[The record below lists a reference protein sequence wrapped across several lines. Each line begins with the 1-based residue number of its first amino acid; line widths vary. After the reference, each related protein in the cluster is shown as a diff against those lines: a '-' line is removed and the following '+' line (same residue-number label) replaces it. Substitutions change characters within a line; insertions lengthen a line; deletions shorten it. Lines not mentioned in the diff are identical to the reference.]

1 MLAERR
7 SRTRELGVV
16 ADRLLAPVAVIAA
29 DSTLLYVNPAAA
41 HAVGNEPGSLVGRRM
56 LDLVHADDRPRVQR
70 ELAQVAAGR
79 RAGGSTTYRLRA
91 DATRH
96 WRTFESIADNLL
108 DHPGVAGIL
117 ISSRDITEQLE
128 HERQLV
134 NLAYCDPLTGLAN
147 RAKTRDHL
155 DARIATDAPLA
166 VAFIGLDRFKLI
178 NDSLGHTAGD
188 DVLRLVSERIVAALP
203 SSTATGRFDSDVFV
217 VIDSGTVVEHMRSLM
232 WRVVE
237 RVSEPMFIAGHELRV
252 TASAGVAY
260 RDASVTTESL
270 LRDAGLALHRAKS
283 TGGGRVELFEAEMR
297 DTALARLEM
306 EAALRTA
313 IANDALSLALQ
324 PIVRLTD
331 GVPVRAEALV
341 RWHRDGES
349 IPPCEFIS
357 IAEETGLIVA
367 LGDVI
372 IDKGAQLAR
381 RAPGSQVVVNLSAR
395 QLASPGLPER
405 IARTLAAHRLAPSS
419 LSFEIT
425 ETLVIERFD
434 YTTAVLRQ
442 IRELGCAV
450 GLDDF
455 GTGYSSL
462 GYLRKLPISF
472 VKIDGSLIVD
482 IDTDCQA
489 RAIAGAIITMAEA
502 LGLDV
507 IAEGVE
513 TETQAHALRE
523 LGCGFAQGFFF
534 GRPLEHL

>member
-41 HAVGNEPGSLVGRRM
+41 HAVGHEPGSLVGRRM

>member
-1 MLAERR
+1 M
-7 SRTRELGVV
+7 
-16 ADRLLAPVAVIAA
+16 IAA

-108 DHPGVAGIL
+108 DHPGVSRIL

>member
-1 MLAERR
+1 
-7 SRTRELGVV
+7 
-16 ADRLLAPVAVIAA
+16 VIAA

-283 TGGGRVELFEAEMR
+283 TGGGRV
-297 DTALARLEM
+297 
-306 EAALRTA
+306 
-313 IANDALSLALQ
+313 
-324 PIVRLTD
+324 
-331 GVPVRAEALV
+331 
-341 RWHRDGES
+341 
-349 IPPCEFIS
+349 
-357 IAEETGLIVA
+357 
-367 LGDVI
+367 
-372 IDKGAQLAR
+372 
-381 RAPGSQVVVNLSAR
+381 
-395 QLASPGLPER
+395 
-405 IARTLAAHRLAPSS
+405 
-419 LSFEIT
+419 
-425 ETLVIERFD
+425 
-434 YTTAVLRQ
+434 
-442 IRELGCAV
+442 
-450 GLDDF
+450 
-455 GTGYSSL
+455 
-462 GYLRKLPISF
+462 
-472 VKIDGSLIVD
+472 
-482 IDTDCQA
+482 
-489 RAIAGAIITMAEA
+489 
-502 LGLDV
+502 
-507 IAEGVE
+507 
-513 TETQAHALRE
+513 
-523 LGCGFAQGFFF
+523 
-534 GRPLEHL
+534 